1 MPIVSR
7 ELDGARFRTFGF
19 AEVATLGSSSC
30 CASSSSSSSLS
41 ESSPYCKGSN
51 FEPILFKRAKRTET
65 GTASPTD
72 ADWNQL
78 EASIFPQS
86 QPSSATAAR
95 PRLQRA
101 PGMVVAG

>member
-19 AEVATLGSSSC
+19 AEVVTLGSSSC
-30 CASSSSSSSLS
+30 CASSSSASLS
-41 ESSPYCKGSN
+41 ESSPYCKRSN

-101 PGMVVAG
+101 PGMVFAG